1 MKTKTIFYCTECGNE
16 TPKWA
21 GRCPACGAWNSIVE
35 QADKPV
41 KSGRKPAS
49 ARAVKPVPI
58 TEIGTAD
65 EIRFST
71 GMGELDRV
79 LGGGAVKGSL
89 VLVGGAPGIGKST
102 LMLQICKKLGEFAR
116 VLYVSGEESA
126 HQLKLRAQRLDAESD
141 NLYVL
146 SETCLGNILECVR
159 SEQPDVLIVD
169 SIQTL
174 YNEDLDSPAGGVG
187 QVKDCTM
194 ALMQLAKGQ
203 GVTVFV
209 IGHVNK
215 EGSIAGPKVLEHM
228 VDCVL
233 YFEGDQHMTYR
244 ILRAAKNRFGATNE
258 IGVFEMMDRGLR
270 EVENPSEMLLSGRPK
285 DAPGTCVTC
294 AMEGA
299 RPVLAEV
306 QALIAPASASN
317 PRRMSNG
324 FDYNRAAMLL
334 AVLEKRGGLKVSQCD
349 AYLNIIGGLTLEEP
363 AADLAAVVAIASSY
377 LDKPVP
383 DHMAA
388 IGGLSRNALGRAL
401 GIAREH
407 DHVLDAQRM
416 QVGDGLTDPGLKRI
430 LDSEHA
436 HNGAVDRQ
444 IQRRQALHLGLNA
457 LLNVGIELR
466 ALILKH
472 KVCRADNRA
481 TPFDGG
487 SDAVRHDV
495 LDGGMALAV
504 LEPTLASS
512 VDDGACHRMREML
525 LQASRKAQDLVL
537 APAVGGEHAS

>member
-1 MKTKTIFYCTECGNE
+1 MKTKTVFYCTECGNE

-49 ARAVKPVPI
+49 ARTVKPVPI
-58 TEIGTAD
+58 TEIGAAD

-126 HQLKLRAQRLDAESD
+126 HQLKLRAQRLDAESG

-285 DAPGTCVTC
+285 DTPGTCVTC

-306 QALIAPASASN
+306 QALIAPTSASN

-349 AYLNIIGGLTLEEP
+349 AYLNIIGGLTLDEP

-383 DHMAA
+383 GTMAA
-388 IGGLSRNALGRAL
+388 VGEVGLSGEIRSITHMEQRLSEVRRLGFT
-401 GIAREH
+401 
-407 DHVLDAQRM
+407 QCM
-416 QVGDGLTDPGLKRI
+416 
-430 LDSEHA
+430 
-436 HNGAVDRQ
+436 
-444 IQRRQALHLGLNA
+444 
-457 LLNVGIELR
+457 
-466 ALILKH
+466 
-472 KVCRADNRA
+472 
-481 TPFDGG
+481 
-487 SDAVRHDV
+487 
-495 LDGGMALAV
+495 
-504 LEPTLASS
+504 
-512 VDDGACHRMREML
+512 
-525 LQASRKAQDLVL
+525 
-537 APAVGGEHAS
+537 APAHKIKDLKSPAGLELLPVANISGALRLLAQGK